1 MKSIYLSIIVLLITV
16 SAFAQENTWSP
27 TVENTKIISEQEFF
41 TTYEETTQWK
51 HIIRLK
57 RENPSV
63 VFEDLQ
69 NVDDFTSLVIPTSS
83 PKAYKLFSGD
93 FVVFSDRVFTST
105 LTE

>member
-63 VFEDLQ
+63 VFESGGTITPALLMSKSSR
-69 NVDDFTSLVIPTSS
+69 TYSL
-83 PKAYKLFSGD
+83 LN
-93 FVVFSDRVFTST
+93 
-105 LTE
+105 